1 MADSSGRPPRLLI
14 VNCASPYFFYI
25 PMGSFGLCDA
35 LGKQG
40 IEARIFNPALY
51 PEAEVREW
59 LDATL
64 NSLRPTHV
72 GFVCHWQETVHGLV
86 AAVAMVREWSREV
99 VTLCGGFTASYF
111 AETLLEAVEGLDY
124 VVTGDPEE
132 PVAHLLQGRPTEKI
146 ANLVWREGGAIR
158 RSDVRWLMEQ
168 PLFDSLRFAD
178 SSCLVDAQR
187 YFAKAN
193 AKLGFPLL
201 LGRGCV
207 FDCEYCGGS
216 RHAFHLHSGRS
227 KPVTRSISAILAD
240 LRLLKASTTVLYI
253 CYENDPAFVKT
264 LFRAIG
270 EDRELRGHFTLH
282 YGAWHLLD
290 DEFLDLY
297 QRAFNCSALP
307 PIFEFSPEVIADVRR
322 KGIKRGETY
331 RLEAME
337 DNFRAI
343 SAAFAGRVRIE
354 VFFSRYHPALSAAE
368 LREEVGA
375 IVRLKHRMLRQGL
388 PVHVCFDHLSTD
400 IASRYWE
407 EHQERPRDFARFLE
421 LKAQVDAGELYPFP
435 VDNLCLLI
443 PEHLPLSLLVR
454 HEAMLLILEQLEH
467 HCHELL
473 HILLAWY
480 KDSWLDE
487 LQTVLDPL
495 LSPCEP
501 FFAAPPLVALLAGLD
516 QRLRSTNS
524 ASEPPPFLADLLR
537 FSQKKIEQIH
547 LPAPVYTDS
556 AEPQADTCFVL
567 DRSRVTIHEQDYL
580 DLCPL
585 LEKLDEHPAT
595 PLPYR
600 RTVCLFLHS
609 GIVTMPH
616 AFYRATLQLLEQPR
630 TLQSYRTELCRQQGI
645 DVQQHFALLDR
656 LIAEGMLL
664 AVSSGSIN

>member
-1 MADSSGRPPRLLI
+1 MADSSVPPRLLI

-51 PEAEVREW
+51 PEAEVRER

-86 AAVAMVREWSREV
+86 AAVAMVREWNREV

-111 AETLLEAVEGLDY
+111 ADTLLETVEGLDY

-132 PVAHLLQGRPTEKI
+132 PVAHLLQGRPPETI

-158 RSDVRWLMEQ
+158 RSDVRWLIEK
-168 PLFDSLRFAD
+168 PLFDSLCFAD
-178 SSCLVDAQR
+178 GSFLVDAPR
-187 YFAKAN
+187 YFAKIE

-216 RHAFHLHSGRS
+216 RHAFRLHSGRRT
-227 KPVTRSISAILAD
+227 PVTRSIAAILAD

-253 CYENDPAFVKT
+253 CYENDPAFVKS

-270 EDRELRGHFTLH
+270 EEPNLQGHFTLH

-290 DEFLDLY
+290 DEFLSLY
-297 QRAFNCSALP
+297 RRAFDCSTLP
-307 PIFEFSPEVIADVRR
+307 PIFEFSPEVIADDRR

-337 DNFRAI
+337 ENFRAI
-343 SAAFAGRVRIE
+343 DAAFAGRVRIE
-354 VFFSRYHPALSAAE
+354 VFFSRYHPAISAAE
-368 LREEVGA
+368 LREELGA
-375 IVRLKHRMLRQGL
+375 IMRLKHRMLRQGL

-400 IASRYWE
+400 VASRYWE
-407 EHQERPRDFARFLE
+407 EHQDRPRDFSRFLD
-421 LKAQVDAGELYPFP
+421 LKAQVDEGRLYPFP
-435 VDNLCLLI
+435 VDNLCLHM
-443 PEHLPLSLLVR
+443 PKHLPVPLLAQHEALLLVV
-454 HEAMLLILEQLEH
+454 ELLER

-480 KDSWLDE
+480 RDRWLDE
-487 LQTVLDPL
+487 LQAVLEPL
-495 LSPCEP
+495 LLPLDA
-501 FFAAPPLVALLAGLD
+501 FFAAPPLAALLVGLE
-516 QRLRSTNS
+516 QRLRSTGS
-524 ASEPPPFLADLLR
+524 AGEPPSFLADLMR
-537 FSQKKIEQIH
+537 FSQKKIEQLH
-547 LPAPVYTDS
+547 RPAPACTDS
-556 AEPQADTCFVL
+556 AEPQAGTRYAL
-567 DRSRVTIHEQDYL
+567 DRSRITIHEQDYL
-580 DLCPL
+580 DLLPL
-585 LEKLDEHPAT
+585 LARLDEHPVG

-609 GIVTMPH
+609 GIVAMPH
-616 AFYRATLQLLEQPR
+616 AFYRATLQQFEQPK
-630 TLQSYRTELCRQQGI
+630 TLHSYRAELCRRQGI
-645 DVQQHFALLDR
+645 DVEHHLSLLDR
-656 LIAEGMLL
+656 LLAEGVLL
-664 AVSSGSIN
+664 AAPSDPTN